1 MFVIIIMHFIS
12 FYWNMIYSVLLIY
25 VICCY
30 SIIYCVSLFRYIV
43 CSVIFS
49 SVYLLYPIFDSI
61 FDPRTYD
68 TCITITL
75 ASTHHYLHPQSK
87 TPDPNID
94 TRSYFTST
102 NDDTI

>member
-1 MFVIIIMHFIS
+1 MFVIIIVYYIS
-12 FYWNMIYSVLLIY
+12 FCWNVVYSIILIC
-25 VICCY
+25 VISCY
-30 SIIYCVSLFRYIV
+30 SIIYCVSLFRYV
-43 CSVIFS
+43 VYSVIFS

-61 FDPRTYD
+61 SDPRTYD
-68 TCITITL
+68 TCITTTL